1 MKIDQKVIF
10 LKPGADA
17 SAAASV
23 KETVSA
29 NRSTAEAP
37 AAGAARPSSPTLLL
51 PSTHG
56 DFDAARVASI
66 RDDISAGRYQINAA
80 KIADG
85 LLASVHELL
94 NQKPS

>member
-29 NRSTAEAP
+29 NRST
-37 AAGAARPSSPTLLL
+37 GAARPSSPTLLL